1 MCYCARAS
9 ARSEPECVGRVCILL
24 LHCAVSPLLPVVTS
38 HSHGLTSLSHG
49 AVLGK
54 LAEQTIEAV
63 QQFLRE
69 HVANYVQLEAL
80 LLLRDDQARQ
90 WTALEVS
97 QRLKTADDLVESAL
111 QALSEQSLLELERG
125 ADCLRFR
132 YAPASAALSAAVES
146 LANAYEHQ
154 RWLVVEI
161 MSRSAL
167 ERVRTAA
174 HRLFGPP
181 GRR

>member
-1 MCYCARAS
+1 MR
-9 ARSEPECVGRVCILL
+9 
-24 LHCAVSPLLPVVTS
+24 
-38 HSHGLTSLSHG
+38 
-49 AVLGK
+49 
-54 LAEQTIEAV
+54 
-63 QQFLRE
+63 QFLRE

-80 LLLRDDQARQ
+80 LMLRDEQARQ

-97 QRLKTADDLVESAL
+97 QRLKAADDLVESAL
-111 QALSEQSLLELERG
+111 QALSAQGLLALERG
-125 ADCLRFR
+125 GDCPRFR
-132 YAPASAALSAAVES
+132 YAPASAALSDAVES
-146 LANAYEHQ
+146 LADAYEHQ

-181 GRR
+181 SSRR